1 MPMPPP
7 KPTTEG
13 PRDRH
18 VHHEIDQVVRALR
31 SEGPQDSESL
41 ARLVGAPYWDD
52 GRFEKAVMFA
62 VNDGLAVQM
71 NDGRYG
77 LT

>member
-7 KPTTEG
+7 RPSTEG

-18 VHHEIDQVVRALR
+18 VKLETDQIVRALR
-31 SEGPQDSESL
+31 EEGPQPSDKL
-41 ARLVGAPYWDD
+41 ASLVGAPYWED
-52 GRFEKAVMFA
+52 GRFEQAMTHAVA
-62 VNDGLAVQM
+62 DGLVVQL